1 MRFEQLRLERFGHFA
16 DKTIDLRGDKIHLI
30 HGPNASGKSTIRA
43 AIGELLFGIE
53 DRTTYDFRF
62 EKSQLRLGAV
72 IASQDEARRLD
83 FVRYKRRIRPLATRE
98 GADLDDDALVPF
110 LGGIDERTF
119 LDLFV
124 LDQDGLRV
132 GGDRMLSAEGD
143 LGRSLFAASSGFGD
157 LAEVQKALSDELS
170 EIAVVG
176 RKMKSSRLWQVET
189 DYNEARARQKAAA
202 LRKSEWEDAKN
213 ALGAAEAQII
223 ALGGERRR
231 IERERSALDRK
242 LRVLPVLLRL
252 DRERLEAEPLAGT
265 PELPDNFG
273 ERWRKAENEL
283 QRGASVKAGA
293 SAELERLRSE
303 RAGLPADAGPL
314 LGHAAMIEELHQ
326 RVANIADQQEATIR
340 LTRDVAQSNER
351 LGDLIS
357 ELGLPAE
364 PDVERLLAAI
374 PTRSVCARIEELIA
388 EGGRIEAA
396 IEAARQR
403 QARAQRGLDRDGAAL
418 IKLGEPYDPSEAERE
433 HKTAIGLGNVRR
445 ATESAA
451 RQVEEARAAETTA
464 LARLAPWKGTA
475 EELEQMVLPGPDVVA
490 AAGTKLAQHAE
501 DERLGGKALGD
512 ATAGLR
518 EIEADL
524 KLVAAAGEMP
534 TAEAIQAAR
543 QAREASWGEV
553 REAGRAGH
561 HLTETTA
568 AEYEGL
574 VQRADNLV
582 DRHVEHR
589 ELPTLLRNQARAVA
603 TVEQCREKLKRI
615 QDERGEEWTRWG
627 VLWAETG
634 IDAGSLGNPE
644 AAKAWLDRV
653 KEAKLAGVTLRT
665 ARQAL
670 DDANRDERQARDA
683 VLRAAGLI
691 GLPLDPELDVDPLRQ
706 KMGAAIEAARERWD
720 EARHLRTSLAGQN
733 IELEEATAE
742 VGERAKDLEN
752 WRTRWAENMP
762 AIFQETTADPGGVRG
777 ILLAWGTIREEHTKR
792 SAARHRLEGV
802 IGGLQ
807 ADEAAVRGAIARLDS
822 ECIVALGLGGDW
834 SMWPPRLYE
843 ALKLAREIAGSID
856 AADKAVAA
864 AERAHG
870 VALRTLELAEGAC
883 ERLRAEAALSAD
895 VDVAALIGPAERK
908 REIAARLA
916 ETERELV
923 DAGEGAPEA
932 DLRAEIADANPDS
945 IRAEVAT
952 LRESAVLLDE
962 PVRQASADRLR
973 ADQHLRALEA
983 RTGFLSAALDA
994 DAAAAEV
1001 KELTR
1006 RWMSL
1011 RAAQIVLTRSV
1022 ERYRKANEGPLL
1034 RRADEIFRAIV
1045 HDRLPDDFIGL
1056 EVDYDDPAKPT
1067 IIARRR
1073 DGTSCTVKKMSTG
1086 TRDQLWLSLRI
1097 AVLERRAH
1105 DVEPM
1110 PFLGD
1115 DLFDSSDEPRA
1126 AAMLTAVGELAGHT
1140 QVLLFTHHAHIVD
1153 TAERALGS
1161 RVRVHRLETRM
1172 VEAA

>member
-43 AIGELLFGIE
+43 AISQLLFGIE

-62 EKSQLRLGAV
+62 EKSQLRRGAV
-72 IASQDEARRLD
+72 VASQDEARRLD
-83 FVRYKRRIRPLATRE
+83 FVRYKRRIRPLTTRE
-98 GADLDDDALVPF
+98 GADLDDDALVPL
-110 LGGIDERTF
+110 LGGIDERPF

-124 LDQDGLRV
+124 LDQDSLRI

-157 LAEVQKALSDELS
+157 LAEVQKALSDEIS

-176 RKMKSSRLWQVET
+176 RKMRTSRLWQVET
-189 DYNEARARQKAAA
+189 DYNESRTRQKAAG
-202 LRKSEWEDAKN
+202 LRKNEWEDAKN
-213 ALGAAEAQII
+213 ALVAAEAQIT
-223 ALGGERRR
+223 ALGEERRR

-265 PELPDNFG
+265 PDLPDNFG
-273 ERWRKAENEL
+273 ERWRKAESEL
-283 QRGASVKAGA
+283 LRGASVKAGA
-293 SAELERLRSE
+293 SAELERLRGE
-303 RAGLPADAGPL
+303 RESLPADAGPL
-314 LGHAAMIEELHQ
+314 LGHAAMIEDLHQ
-326 RVANIADQQEATIR
+326 RVANIADQQEATTR

-351 LGDLIS
+351 LSDLIR
-357 ELGLPAE
+357 ELGLPSE
-364 PDVERLLAAI
+364 PDIERLLAAI
-374 PTRSVCARIEELIA
+374 PTRSVCTRIEELIA

-403 QARAQRGLDRDGAAL
+403 QARARRSLDRDGTAL
-418 IKLGEPYDPSEAERE
+418 EKLGDPGNPSEAERE
-433 HKTAIGLGNVRR
+433 HKVPIGLGNVRR

-464 LARLAPWKGTA
+464 LARLTPWKGTA
-475 EELEQMVLPGPDVVA
+475 EELERMALPAPLVVA
-490 AAGTKLAQHAE
+490 AASAKLAQHAE
-501 DERLGGKALGD
+501 DERLAQKALGD
-512 ATAGLR
+512 VTAGLR
-518 EIEADL
+518 EIEDDL
-524 KLVAAAGEMP
+524 TLVAAAGEMP
-534 TAEAIQAAR
+534 TAEAIEAAR
-543 QAREASWGEV
+543 QAREACWGEV
-553 REAGRAGH
+553 RDAGRAGR
-561 HLTETTA
+561 HLAETTA

-603 TVEQCREKLKRI
+603 AVEQCGEKLKRI
-615 QDERGEEWTRWG
+615 LDENADEWTRWRA
-627 VLWAETG
+627 VWAEAG
-634 IDAGSLGNPE
+634 LDARSFANPE
-644 AAKAWLDRV
+644 ALKGWLDRV
-653 KEAKLAGVTLRT
+653 REATLAAAAVRT

-670 DDANRDERQARDA
+670 DDTDRDERQARDA
-683 VLRAAGLI
+683 VLRAAALI
-691 GLPLDPELDVDPLRQ
+691 GFPLDPKLDVDLLRQ
-706 KMGAAIEAARERWD
+706 RAGVAIEAVRTRWD

-742 VGERAKDLEN
+742 LNGRAQDLEN

-762 AIFQETTADPGGVRG
+762 AIFQEATADAGGVRG
-777 ILLAWGTIREEHTKR
+777 ILSAWGTIREEHTKR

-807 ADEAAVRGAIARLDS
+807 ADQAAARGAIARLDS
-822 ECIVALGLGGDW
+822 DCVTVLGLGGDW
-834 SMWPPRLYE
+834 STWPPRLYE
-843 ALKLAREIAGSID
+843 ALKLAREVAGSID
-856 AADKAVAA
+856 AADRALAS
-864 AERAHG
+864 AERAHRD
-870 VALRTLELAEGAC
+870 ALRTLELAEGAC
-883 ERLRAEAALSAD
+883 ERLRAEAGLSPE
-895 VDVAALIGPAERK
+895 VDVATLIGPAERK
-908 REIAARLA
+908 REIAARLT

-923 DAGEGAPEA
+923 DAGEGMPEA
-932 DLRAEIADANPDS
+932 DLRAEIADDNPDS
-945 IRAEVAT
+945 IRAEVAA
-952 LRESAVLLDE
+952 LRESAVLLDQ
-962 PVRQASADRLR
+962 PIQQASTDRLK

-1045 HDRLPDDFIGL
+1045 RDRLPDDFIGL

-1105 DVEPM
+1105 DVEAM

-1140 QVLLFTHHAHIVD
+1140 QVLLFTHHAHIAD
-1153 TAERALGS
+1153 MAERALGS

>member
-1 MRFEQLRLERFGHFA
+1 
-16 DKTIDLRGDKIHLI
+16 
-30 HGPNASGKSTIRA
+30 
-43 AIGELLFGIE
+43 
-53 DRTTYDFRF
+53 
-62 EKSQLRLGAV
+62 
-72 IASQDEARRLD
+72 
-83 FVRYKRRIRPLATRE
+83 
-98 GADLDDDALVPF
+98 
-110 LGGIDERTF
+110 
-119 LDLFV
+119 
-124 LDQDGLRV
+124 
-132 GGDRMLSAEGD
+132 MLSAEGD

-176 RKMKSSRLWQVET
+176 RKMKTSRLWQVET

-202 LRKSEWEDAKN
+202 LRKSEWEEANN
-213 ALGAAEAQII
+213 ALVAAEAQIA
-223 ALGGERRR
+223 ALGEERRR
-231 IERERSALDRK
+231 IEHERSALDRK

-252 DRERLEAEPLAGT
+252 DRERLEAEPLART
-265 PELPDNFG
+265 PDLPENFG
-273 ERWRKAENEL
+273 ERWRKAESEL
-283 QRGASVKAGA
+283 QRGGSVKAGA
-293 SAELERLRSE
+293 SAELERLRVE
-303 RAGLPADAGPL
+303 RQGLPADAGPV
-314 LGHAAMIEELHQ
+314 LGHAAMIEDLHQ
-326 RVANIADQQEATIR
+326 GVANIADQQEARIR
-340 LTRDVAQSNER
+340 VTGDMAQSNER
-351 LGDLIS
+351 LSDLIS
-357 ELGLPAE
+357 ELGLPGETDIE
-364 PDVERLLAAI
+364 PLLTEI

-403 QARAQRGLDRDGAAL
+403 QARSQRTLDRDSSAL
-418 IKLGEPYDPSEAERE
+418 EKLGEPGDPSEAEHE
-433 HKTAIGLGNVRR
+433 HKTAIGLGKVQR
-445 ATESAA
+445 ATEIAA
-451 RQVEEARAAETTA
+451 RQMDEARAAETRA
-464 LARLAPWKGTA
+464 LARLAPWKGTS
-475 EELEQMVLPGPDVVA
+475 EDLERMVLPGPDVVA

-501 DERLGGKALGD
+501 DERLAEKAFGD

-518 EIEADL
+518 EIEEDL

-534 TAEAIQAAR
+534 TVEAIQAAR

-553 REAGRAGH
+553 REAGRAGR
-561 HLTETTA
+561 HLAETTA

-582 DRHVEHR
+582 DRHVEHQ
-589 ELPTLLRNQARAVA
+589 ELPTLLRNQARVVSA
-603 TVEQCREKLKRI
+603 VEQCREKLKRI
-615 QDERGEEWTRWG
+615 QVKKAEEWTRWR

-634 IDAGSLGNPE
+634 LDAGLLDNPE
-644 AAKAWLDRV
+644 AVKAWLDRV
-653 KEAKLAGVTLRT
+653 KEGKLAAVTVHT
-665 ARQAL
+665 ARRAL
-670 DDANRDERQARDA
+670 DDANRDEYQARNA
-683 VLRAAGLI
+683 ILRAAGLI
-691 GLPLDPELDVDPLRQ
+691 GLPLDPELNVDALHQ
-706 KMGAAIEAARERWD
+706 KVGAAIEAAQKAWA
-720 EARHLRTSLAGQN
+720 EACHLQASRAGQN
-733 IELEEATAE
+733 IELEEATVE
-742 VGERAKDLEN
+742 VSERTKDLKN

-762 AIFQETTADPGGVRG
+762 AIFQEATAGPGDVRA
-777 ILLAWGTIREEHTKR
+777 ILSAWGTIREEHTKR
-792 SAARHRLEGV
+792 SAAQHRLKGV

-807 ADEAAVRGAIARLDS
+807 ADEVAVRGAIARLES
-822 ECIVALGLGGDW
+822 KCVTALGLGEDW
-834 SMWPPRLYE
+834 STWPSRLYE

-856 AADKAVAA
+856 AADKAVAS

-870 VALRTLELAEGAC
+870 AAWRTLELAEGAC

-908 REIAARLA
+908 SEIAARLA

-923 DAGEGAPEA
+923 LAGEGIPEA
-932 DLRAEIADANPDS
+932 GMRAEIADANLDS
-945 IRAEVAT
+945 IRAEAAA
-952 LRESAVLLDE
+952 LRDSAVLLDE
-962 PVRQASADRLR
+962 PVRQASVDRLK

-994 DAAAAEV
+994 DAAVAEV
-1001 KELTR
+1001 KGLTR

-1022 ERYRKANEGPLL
+1022 ERYRKSNEGPLL

-1045 HDRLPDDFIGL
+1045 RDRLPDDFIGL
-1056 EVDYDDPAKPT
+1056 EVDYDDPSKPT

-1105 DVEPM
+1105 HVEPM